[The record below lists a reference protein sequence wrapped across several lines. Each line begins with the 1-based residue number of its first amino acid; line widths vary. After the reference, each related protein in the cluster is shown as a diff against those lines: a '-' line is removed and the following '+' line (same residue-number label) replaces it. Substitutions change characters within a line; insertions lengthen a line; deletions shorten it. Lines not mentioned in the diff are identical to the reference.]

1 VGDRPLSPPYP
12 RPNLDPM
19 DEDLERP
26 ALPMWVWVIGAIL
39 LVLAAFTVV
48 GWIMR
53 ALFALVRLGIFVA
66 LVVGAVYLLRNAF
79 TRRD

>member
-12 RPNLDPM
+12 RPNLKPM

-53 ALFALVRLGIFVA
+53 ALFSLVRLGIFVA

-79 TRRD
+79 TRRS

>member
-1 VGDRPLSPPYP
+1 
-12 RPNLDPM
+12 M